1 MGAGTHPVPLTP
13 EITWRI
19 VCCARMR
26 GDSFGDELS
35 SADRDP
41 VRGRI
46 KWGTDNPLVRAVA
59 RLRTKLRTKLLA
71 AFLVVVALLVVVA
84 VLGLRELALTNS
96 RAQSIRSLQTHT
108 AAYQNLAMHASAFGD
123 LVAPCASAT
132 SGQAIPGKDGCPI
145 DRTLRTTFASVGR
158 ATSLAFKPAP
168 DEAASFALIQ
178 RDYGQLNQ
186 DLATIERSSG
196 RPAALYRRAAKLGD
210 QIRFA
215 AASLAGKTNR
225 QADALVAQ
233 NQS

>member
-1 MGAGTHPVPLTP
+1 MSQSTMSIVWLSRISHASRPFSASVTRYPSRSTNLDRSMRLTGSSSVTRTNAASGPIPLLLLDVTRP
-13 EITWRI
+13 LQRTGCEGWARRI

-108 AAYQNLAMHASAFGD
+108 AGYQNLAMHASAFGD

-132 SGQAIPGKDGCPI
+132 SGQAIP
-145 DRTLRTTFASVGR
+145 
-158 ATSLAFKPAP
+158 AT
-168 DEAASFALIQ
+168 
-178 RDYGQLNQ
+178 
-186 DLATIERSSG
+186 
-196 RPAALYRRAAKLGD
+196 
-210 QIRFA
+210 
-215 AASLAGKTNR
+215 
-225 QADALVAQ
+225 
-233 NQS
+233 